1 MIYKNTIV
9 NCAVYIRPVSLQARA
24 PGHLETHLS
33 QCLTDNIEI
42 SLTQGCRWQWRGL
55 HQARILVTGDRV
67 VKQKINKL
75 SNSVHSLPSVQLK
88 MKTQLFNLSSLNNN
102 SKINEKYNN
111 LEFAS

>member
-1 MIYKNTIV
+1 MFDRQYGNKSDRAAGV
-9 NCAVYIRPVSLQARA
+9 LARSA
-24 PGHLETHLS
+24 P
-33 QCLTDNIEI
+33 
-42 SLTQGCRWQWRGL
+42 L
-55 HQARILVTGDRV
+55 HQARILVTGDSV

-102 SKINEKYNN
+102 LKINEKYNN

>member
-9 NCAVYIRPVSLQARA
+9 NCAVYIRPDCLQARA

-33 QCLTDNIEI
+33 QCLTDNMEI
-42 SLTQGCRWQWRGL
+42 SLTQGCRWSGE
-55 HQARILVTGDRV
+55 VCTMPGDSV

-75 SNSVHSLPSVQLK
+75 SNSVHSLPSFQLK

-102 SKINEKYNN
+102 SKINEKYYN

>member
-1 MIYKNTIV
+1 MFDRQYGNKSHRAAGGSGEACT
-9 NCAVYIRPVSLQARA
+9 RP
-24 PGHLETHLS
+24 
-33 QCLTDNIEI
+33 
-42 SLTQGCRWQWRGL
+42 
-55 HQARILVTGDRV
+55 RILVTGDSV

>member
-1 MIYKNTIV
+1 MSAGPGSWSFRNPFVTMFDRQYGNK
-9 NCAVYIRPVSLQARA
+9 SDRA
-24 PGHLETHLS
+24 AGGSGEVCTMPGDS
-33 QCLTDNIEI
+33 
-42 SLTQGCRWQWRGL
+42 
-55 HQARILVTGDRV
+55 V

-75 SNSVHSLPSVQLK
+75 SNSVHSLPSFQLK

>member
-1 MIYKNTIV
+1 MFDRQHRNKSHRAAGGNGEVCT
-9 NCAVYIRPVSLQARA
+9 RP
-24 PGHLETHLS
+24 
-33 QCLTDNIEI
+33 
-42 SLTQGCRWQWRGL
+42 
-55 HQARILVTGDRV
+55 RILVTGDSV